1 MKTPISQMF
10 AEIDA
15 KSGPK
20 TNKGN
25 SSEKKM
31 STSICEIMSLL
42 FT

>member
-1 MKTPISQMF
+1 MKTPISQTF

-20 TNKGN
+20 INKGN
-25 SSEKKM
+25 SSEMKV
-31 STSICEIMSLL
+31 STSICEMMSLL